1 LLTADRCLL
10 MDFSSRIYVA
20 GAGTMIGRAI
30 RRRLVERQFTAVIDR
45 PEPDPVDAA
54 AVEEFFGKMRPEY
67 VFLAAGKNAGIG
79 GNTARPADLMID
91 NLLVAGH
98 VIPAASRFGVR
109 KLLYLASS
117 CAYPKDAPHPLR
129 TASLWTGRLEP
140 TSEAYAVAKL
150 AGVMLCQAFRKQYGA
165 PFIAGIAGD
174 AYGPHDDFSPDDS
187 HVDAGLI
194 RRIDEAKSAGRP
206 YVDVWGS
213 GAPRREFIYVD
224 DLADACVFVMQ
235 RYDGAEP
242 INLGV
247 GRDESIG
254 ELAAAIREVAGYGGE
269 LRFDR
274 TRPDG
279 MPYKG
284 LDSTVLAGLG
294 WTPQWTLRRGLEET
308 YRWYL
313 SSAR

>member
-1 LLTADRCLL
+1 
-10 MDFSSRIYVA
+10 MDPHSRIYVA
-20 GAGTMIGRAI
+20 GAGTMIGRALT
-30 RRRLVERQFTAVIDR
+30 RRLADARFGAVIEG
-45 PEPDPVDAA
+45 PEPDLGDRA
-54 AVEEFFGKMRPEY
+54 AVERFFAKTQPEY
-67 VFLAAGKNAGIG
+67 VVVAAGKTAGIG

-98 VIPAASRFGVR
+98 LIPAASRHRVK

-117 CAYPKDAPHPLR
+117 CAYPKEAPHPLR
-129 TASLWTGRLEP
+129 TASLWTGPVEP
-140 TSEAYAVAKL
+140 TSAAYAVAKL
-150 AGVMLCQAFRKQYGA
+150 AGVVLCQAYRKQYGA
-165 PFIAGIAGD
+165 PFVAGIAGD
-174 AYGPHDDFSPDDS
+174 AYGPHDDFRPDES
-187 HVDAGLI
+187 HVVAALM

-206 YVDVWGS
+206 SVDVWGS
-213 GAPRREFIYVD
+213 GTPRREFIYVD
-224 DLADACVFVMQ
+224 DLADACLFVIQ

-254 ELAAAIREVAGYGGE
+254 ELAAAIRDVVGYDGE

-284 LDSTVLAGLG
+284 LDSSALARLG
-294 WTPQWTLRRGLEET
+294 WTPSWTLRRGLEET

-313 SSAR
+313 SEVKGQPA